1 MCVFVH
7 KWAEYILFASL
18 LVVVCIIFAV
28 MGYFYTYIDP
38 VKIESQFSQ
47 SESEEEKK
55 RKSLEMDHKDR
66 FGRRNEVG
74 EGSDSSS
81 DEMNTKE
88 TKM

>member
-1 MCVFVH
+1 MCFFVY

-18 LVVVCIIFAV
+18 LVVVCIIFAI

-38 VKIESQFSQ
+38 VKIEAQFSQ

-55 RKSLEMDHKDR
+55 KSLEMDHKDR
-66 FGRRNEVG
+66 FGRRNELR
-74 EGSDSSS
+74 ERSNSSS